1 MGKIRKFIDYIF
13 AENEN
18 LTLEYR
24 IFLSA
29 ITIGIFASLIGSFIN
44 LVLNTSVT
52 AAIIPLFLSTSLIVI
67 YYFVR
72 VKGKFEPFIFPII
85 IMSIVGISIIWV
97 FNGGMNGSNVMP
109 GFVIL
114 ILGLITVSNKKK
126 KYVFA
131 LFVGLFSIVYFI
143 QFYRPDLIVN
153 FSNETDRWI
162 DSIFTLFYSSYF
174 IFLIIKYLHE
184 NYSRERR
191 KVSESEEKYR
201 QAFQTSSDAINI
213 NQRDGVY
220 IDVNEG
226 FTNLTGYTLKDVIG
240 KFSTEINIWMI
251 PEDLE
256 KLVTGLRER
265 GFVKNLQ
272 SKFRCKDG
280 SIKTAIM
287 SANLFMLNNEPHI
300 LTITRDITEQ
310 KEMEEL
316 ILNSKQQYDNLVSN
330 IPVGVYVL
338 HTKPEGTF
346 TLDYVSP
353 RMAEMLGLSIESLIA
368 NASVIFEAIH
378 PDDLEGFVRLNQ
390 EGIQYK
396 WPFDWKGRV
405 LVKDDVKWL
414 HISSLPQDIEN
425 GDTLWHG
432 LIVDITER
440 MMAEEEIKQQN
451 EELVKLNA
459 TKDKFFSIIAHDLR
473 SPFNNFMGLT
483 QIMAEELPSLTMTQV
498 QKIAVSMSESSA
510 NLYRLLENLLEW
522 SMVQL
527 GSIHFTPGII
537 KLHSMV
543 EEGIATLVEPAK
555 IKEIELNITIPENT
569 EVYADSNML
578 QTIIR
583 NLLSNA
589 LKFTPKGGKICVSS
603 KTDNNNYIEISIQD
617 TGIGMSQPIIE
628 NLFKFDVN
636 TNRKGTKG
644 EPSIGLGLILCKE
657 FVEKHGGKI
666 WVESEEGE
674 GSTFYFSLP
683 TLNQ

>member
-13 AENEN
+13 AEDED

-29 ITIGIFASLIGSFIN
+29 IIVGVFTSLVGSIIN

-97 FNGGMNGSNVMP
+97 FNGGINGSNVMP

-131 LFVGLFSIVYFI
+131 LFVGLFSVVYLI

-174 IFLIIKYLHE
+174 IFLIIKYFHE
-184 NYSRERR
+184 NYSREKR

-213 NQRDGVY
+213 NQRDGAY

-226 FTNLTGYTLKDVIG
+226 FTNLTGYTLNDVMG
-240 KFSTEINIWMI
+240 KFSTEINIWAI

-256 KLVTGLRER
+256 KMVTGLRER
-265 GFVKNLQ
+265 GSVKNLE

-287 SANLFMLNNEPHI
+287 SADIIVLNNEPHI
-300 LTITRDITEQ
+300 LTITRDITER

-316 ILNSKQQYDNLVSN
+316 ILKSKQQYDNLVSN

-353 RMAEMLGLSIESLIA
+353 RMAEMLGLSIESLIS

-378 PDDLEGFVRLNQ
+378 PDEVEGFARLNQ
-390 EGIQYK
+390 EGIQQK
-396 WPFDWKGRV
+396 KPFNWKGRV
-405 LVKDDVKWL
+405 VVNDNIKWL
-414 HISSLPQDIEN
+414 NISSLPQELES

-440 MMAEEEIKQQN
+440 MMAEAEIKQKN

-473 SPFNNFMGLT
+473 SPFNGFLGLT
-483 QIMAEELPSLTMTQV
+483 QMMAEDLPNMTMPQA
-498 QKIAVSMSESSA
+498 QKMAASMSKSA
-510 NLYRLLENLLEW
+510 TNMYRLLEDLLQWSQIQKGALPFNPEVIPLNLIVSETIALLF
-522 SMVQL
+522 QPA
-527 GSIHFTPGII
+527 TNKGI
-537 KLHSMV
+537 
-543 EEGIATLVEPAK
+543 
-555 IKEIELNITIPENT
+555 EITTDISDDLT
-569 EVYADSNML
+569 VFADSNIL

-583 NLLSNA
+583 NLTYNA
-589 LKFTPKGGKICVSS
+589 VKYTTWGGKVNVKAKNTESKCV
-603 KTDNNNYIEISIQD
+603 EISVED
-617 TGIGMSQPIIE
+617 TGIGMDQVILD
-628 NLFKFDVN
+628 NLFKVDARI
-636 TNRKGTKG
+636 NRKGTEG
-644 EPSIGLGLILCKE
+644 EPSTGLGLILCKE
-657 FVEKHGGKI
+657 FIEKHGGKI
-666 WVESEEGE
+666 WVKSEVGK
-674 GSTFYFSLP
+674 GSTFSFKLP
-683 TLNQ
+683 R